1 MYFPKSIEKHCYT
14 SLALT
19 RKQKKRGSVMNKKI
33 AIILALALSA
43 SMACAGCSGNKPEET
58 TTGTTAAVTEAST
71 TETSKEETSVTAESS
86 DSDTSVESS
95 EAKENKED
103 TDSSDVE
110 PSADAPEEDKDK
122 DKSQDQDKDDGPIVV
137 NDPSSDD
144 NGPKTVDS
152 GDKGD
157 EDPVVV
163 IDTPDEDN
171 GSKDSSDEN
180 YYSAVTAMG
189 KADVEKFC
197 AMIREAYVKSDWETI
212 SKYLRYPANVN
223 NEELKDADAFMKYID
238 GKKPAADDLKE
249 MEDETCKDIF
259 FNGKG
264 ICLGSGQVWIIDE
277 NYLTDKTPN
286 LQIFSMFGV

>member
-110 PSADAPEEDKDK
+110 PSADAPEEDK
-122 DKSQDQDKDDGPIVV
+122 DKDDGPIVV

-249 MEDETCKDIF
+249 MENETCKDIF